1 MSLKEITKD
10 LHDLAEST
18 NFMKSVF
25 NGTLDPEDWLDYT
38 YQKTLF
44 YNTIEGAAGAC
55 GLLRDLEGIRRA
67 FKIYQD
73 YKAMNFEK
81 KKHYYKK
88 VVVEYHNYLLSIS
101 KFPDKIMAHVYAW
114 HMGDLYGGQ
123 MIKRVIPGSH
133 TAMEFENRD
142 ELIHNIRIKLKDDT
156 MGQEARTAFEW
167 AIRILKEYDNNTT
180 VGTSS

>member
-10 LHDLAEST
+10 LHELAEST
-18 NFMKSVF
+18 NFMRAVF
-25 NGTLDPEDWLDYT
+25 NGTLDPAAWLDYT

-44 YNTIEGAAGAC
+44 YGTIEGAAGAS
-55 GLLRDLEGIRRA
+55 GLLRDLNGIQRA

-73 YKAMNFEK
+73 YTAMNVEG
-81 KKHYYKK
+81 KKHYYRD

-101 KFPDKIMAHVYAW
+101 KDADRVMAHLYAW

-133 TAMEFENRD
+133 TAMEFENKD
-142 ELIHNIRIKLKDDT
+142 ELIKTIRTKLNDET
-156 MGQEARTAFEW
+156 MGQEARRAFEW
-167 AIRILKEYDNNTT
+167 AIRILKEYDNTA